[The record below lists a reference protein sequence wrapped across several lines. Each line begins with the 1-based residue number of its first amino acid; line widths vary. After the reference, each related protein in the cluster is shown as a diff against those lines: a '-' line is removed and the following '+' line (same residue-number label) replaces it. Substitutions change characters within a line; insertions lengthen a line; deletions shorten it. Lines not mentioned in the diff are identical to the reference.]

1 MVNKFNFKSI
11 LIVIS
16 SPSGAGKTSLANA
29 IVEENKNIYFST
41 SVTTRPPRD
50 GEENG
55 REYIFT
61 NKNKFDEMIING
73 EFIEYAEVF
82 GNYYGT
88 PKGKTEEFLINGKD
102 IIFDVDW
109 QGGTKIRNSY
119 LAPSVV
125 SIFILPPSIKTLQER
140 LLNRNKDD
148 DKTVKLRMKEARSE
162 ISHWSE
168 YDYILVND
176 NFEKV
181 KKNIIKIIEIEKI
194 KRNRQN
200 ILPDFISKLN
210 TEFDDFINKT

>member
-1 MVNKFNFKSI
+1 MGNKFNFKSI

-181 KKNIIKIIEIEKI
+181 KKNILKIIEIEKI

-200 ILPDFISKLN
+200 MLPDFISKLN
-210 TEFDDFINKT
+210 TEFDDFINNT

>member
-140 LLNRNKDD
+140 LFNRNKDD

-181 KKNIIKIIEIEKI
+181 KKNILKIIEIEKI

-210 TEFDDFINKT
+210 TEFDDFINNT

>member
-181 KKNIIKIIEIEKI
+181 KNNILKIIEIEKI

-210 TEFDDFINKT
+210 TEFDDFINNT

>member
-1 MVNKFNFKSI
+1 MGNKFNFKSI

-82 GNYYGT
+82 GHYYGT

-148 DKTVKLRMKEARSE
+148 DKTVKLRMKQARSE

-200 ILPDFISKLN
+200 TLPDFISKLN
-210 TEFDDFINKT
+210 TEFDDFINNT

>member
-1 MVNKFNFKSI
+1 MVNKLNFKSI

-181 KKNIIKIIEIEKI
+181 KKNILKIIEIEKI

-210 TEFDDFINKT
+210 SEFDDFINNT

>member
-181 KKNIIKIIEIEKI
+181 KKNILKIIEIEKI

-200 ILPDFISKLN
+200 TLPDFISKLN
-210 TEFDDFINKT
+210 TEFDDFINNS

>member
-140 LLNRNKDD
+140 LLNRNKDN

-200 ILPDFISKLN
+200 TLPDFISKLN
-210 TEFDDFINKT
+210 TEFDDFINNT

>member
-194 KRNRQN
+194 KRNRQS

-210 TEFDDFINKT
+210 NEFDDFINNT

>member
-1 MVNKFNFKSI
+1 MVNKLNFKSI

-181 KKNIIKIIEIEKI
+181 KKDILKIIEIEKI

-200 ILPDFISKLN
+200 TLPEFISKLN
-210 TEFDDFINKT
+210 TEFDDFINNI

>member
-29 IVEENKNIYFST
+29 IVEENQNIYFST

-125 SIFILPPSIKTLQER
+125 TIFILPPSIKTLQER

-200 ILPDFISKLN
+200 TLPDIISKLN
-210 TEFDDFINKT
+210 TEFDDFINNT

>member
-200 ILPDFISKLN
+200 ILPDFISQLN
-210 TEFDDFINKT
+210 TEFDDFINNT

>member
-61 NKNKFDEMIING
+61 NKNKFDEMIKNG

-88 PKGKTEEFLINGKD
+88 PKGKTEEFLIDGKD

-148 DKTVKLRMKEARSE
+148 DNTVKLRMKEARSE

-200 ILPDFISKLN
+200 TLPDFISKLN
-210 TEFDDFINKT
+210 TEFDDFINNT

>member
-1 MVNKFNFKSI
+1 MVNKLNFKSI

-181 KKNIIKIIEIEKI
+181 KKNILKIIEIEKI

-210 TEFDDFINKT
+210 TEFDDFINNT

>member
-119 LAPSVV
+119 LSPSVV

-200 ILPDFISKLN
+200 TLPDFISKLN
-210 TEFDDFINKT
+210 TEFDDFINNT

>member
-61 NKNKFDEMIING
+61 NKNKFDEMIKNG

-88 PKGKTEEFLINGKD
+88 PKGKTEEFLIFVPPCQSTSNMISLPLIK
-102 IIFDVDW
+102 
-109 QGGTKIRNSY
+109 NS
-119 LAPSVV
+119 SV
-125 SIFILPPSIKTLQER
+125 LPFGVP
-140 LLNRNKDD
+140 
-148 DKTVKLRMKEARSE
+148 
-162 ISHWSE
+162 
-168 YDYILVND
+168 
-176 NFEKV
+176 
-181 KKNIIKIIEIEKI
+181 
-194 KRNRQN
+194 
-200 ILPDFISKLN
+200 
-210 TEFDDFINKT
+210 

>member
-181 KKNIIKIIEIEKI
+181 KKNILKIIEIEKI

-200 ILPDFISKLN
+200 ILPDFISQLN
-210 TEFDDFINKT
+210 AEFDDFINNT

>member
-50 GEENG
+50 GEETG

-61 NKNKFDEMIING
+61 NKNKFDEMIKNG

-109 QGGTKIRNSY
+109 QGGIKIRNSY
-119 LAPSVV
+119 LSPLVV
-125 SIFILPPSIKTLQER
+125 SVFILPPSIKTLHER

-148 DKTVKLRMKEARSE
+148 DKTVKLRMKESRSE

-168 YDYILVND
+168 YEYIMIND

-181 KKNIIKIIEIEKI
+181 KKNIVKIIEIEKMR
-194 KRNRQN
+194 RNKQ
-200 ILPDFISKLN
+200 ILLPDFISKLN
-210 TEFDDFINKT
+210 NEFEEFISNS

>member
-1 MVNKFNFKSI
+1 MVNKLNFKSI

-181 KKNIIKIIEIEKI
+181 KKNILKIIEIEKI

-200 ILPDFISKLN
+200 TLPDFISKLN
-210 TEFDDFINKT
+210 TEFDDFINNT

>member
-181 KKNIIKIIEIEKI
+181 KKNILKIIEIEKI

-200 ILPDFISKLN
+200 TLPEFISKLN
-210 TEFDDFINKT
+210 TEFDDFINNT

>member
-1 MVNKFNFKSI
+1 MVNKLNFKSI

-210 TEFDDFINKT
+210 TEFDDFINNT

>member
-181 KKNIIKIIEIEKI
+181 KKNILKIIEIEKI

-210 TEFDDFINKT
+210 TEFDDFINNN